1 MFIQTE
7 STENPDIVKFL
18 PGREVYASGP
28 INFDHNEDA
37 SRAPLAAR
45 LLAVE
50 DVMAV
55 ELGGDYV
62 SVTKQPEANWLHL
75 KPAVLG
81 AIMDHFVADQP
92 VVLDRPG
99 DQISSDAGEPETQPV
114 ELKLDESD
122 PVVVEISE
130 LIETR
135 IRPAATQGGG
145 DVILRGFDSG
155 MVYLEFQGGAFQL
168 KGGVENMLRHYVPE
182 VTGVADWRDALPKPG
197 LDTPEAVAIQGLLES
212 TINPSVA
219 SHGGHISLI
228 DVDGARAY
236 IRMEGGCQGCGMAD
250 VTLKQGVQVEIQKV
264 VPTIRE
270 VLDVTDHAGGTNPY
284 YQSA

>member
-7 STENPDIVKFL
+7 TTGDPAIMKFL
-18 PGREVYASGP
+18 PGRDVYASGP
-28 INFDHNEDA
+28 VQYADVAEA
-37 SRAPLAAR
+37 ARAPLAAR
-45 LLAVE
+45 ILDID
-50 DVMAV
+50 DVIAV
-55 ELGGDYV
+55 ELGADYV
-62 SVTKQPEANWLHL
+62 SVTKKAEAEWLHL

-81 AIMDHFVADQP
+81 AIMDHFVAELP
-92 VVLDRPG
+92 VVLDDKTDRADGPAG
-99 DQISSDAGEPETQPV
+99 DFA
-114 ELKLDESD
+114 ELPLDMSD
-122 PVVVEISE
+122 PIVAEISE
-130 LIETR
+130 LIDTR

-145 DVILRGFDSG
+145 DVVLRGYKAG
-155 MVYLEFQGGAFQL
+155 MVYVEFAGSAFQL

-182 VTGVADWRDALPKPG
+182 VVGVADWRDAIPKPG
-197 LDTPEAVAIQGLLES
+197 LDTPEAVAIQDLLES
-212 TINPSVA
+212 SINPSVA

>member
-7 STENPDIVKFL
+7 STENPDVMKFL
-18 PGREVYASGP
+18 PGRDVHASGP
-28 INFDHNEDA
+28 ARYADGA
-37 SRAPLAAR
+37 AAARAPLAAR
-45 LLAVE
+45 LLDID
-50 DVMAV
+50 DVVGV
-55 ELGGDYV
+55 ELGADYV
-62 SVTKQPEANWLHL
+62 SVTKQGAANWLHL

-81 AIMDHFVADQP
+81 AIMDHFVAGLP
-92 VVLDRPG
+92 VVLEEAAAG
-99 DQISSDAGEPETQPV
+99 DAGADETAD
-114 ELKLDESD
+114 LLALDSND
-122 PVVVEISE
+122 PVVAEISE

-145 DVILRGFDSG
+145 DVILRGYDAG
-155 MVYLEFQGGAFQL
+155 MVYVEFRGGAFQL

-182 VTGVADWRDALPKPG
+182 VVGVADWRDALPKPG
-197 LDTPEAVAIQGLLES
+197 LDTPEAAAIQDVLD
-212 TINPSVA
+212 TRINPSVA

-228 DVDGARAY
+228 DLDGARAY

-250 VTLKQGVQVEIQKV
+250 ATLKQGVQVEIQKV

>member
-7 STENPDIVKFL
+7 TTSDPAIVKFL

-28 INFDHNEDA
+28 IQYSDIDA
-37 SRAPLAAR
+37 AARAPLAAR
-45 LLAVE
+45 ILNID
-50 DVMAV
+50 DVIAV
-55 ELGGDYV
+55 ELGADYV
-62 SVTKQPEANWLHL
+62 SVTKQTETNWLHL

-81 AIMDHFVADQP
+81 AIMDHLVADLP
-92 VVLDRPG
+92 VVLD
-99 DQISSDAGEPETQPV
+99 DASDHADSPAGNAE
-114 ELKLDESD
+114 ELALDMSD
-122 PVVVEISE
+122 PIVAEISE
-130 LIETR
+130 LIDTR

-145 DVILRGFDSG
+145 DVVLRGYDSG
-155 MVYLEFQGGAFQL
+155 MVYVEFTGSAFAL

-182 VTGVADWRDALPKPG
+182 VVGVADWRDALPKPG

-212 TINPSVA
+212 SINPSVA

-228 DVDGARAY
+228 DVDGPRAY

-250 VTLKQGVQVEIQKV
+250 VTLKQGVQTEIQKL

>member
-7 STENPDIVKFL
+7 NTNDPAIMKFL
-18 PGREVYASGP
+18 PGRAVHAAGPARYATA
-28 INFDHNEDA
+28 EEA
-37 SRAPLAAR
+37 ARAPLAAR
-45 LLAVE
+45 ILDIE
-50 DVMAV
+50 DVSAV
-55 ELGGDYV
+55 ELDADHV
-62 SVTKQPEANWLHL
+62 SVTKKDSAEWLHL

-81 AIMDHFVADQP
+81 AIMDHFVAGLPVILDDTDSAADPMAADAADLPLDQN
-92 VVLDRPG
+92 
-99 DQISSDAGEPETQPV
+99 
-114 ELKLDESD
+114 D
-122 PVVVEISE
+122 PIVAEITE

-145 DVILRGFDSG
+145 DVVLRGYDDGKVF
-155 MVYLEFQGGAFQL
+155 LEFQGNAFQL

-182 VTGVADWRDALPKPG
+182 VTAVADWRDALPKPG
-197 LDTPEAVAIQGLLES
+197 LDTPEARAIQDLLES
-212 TINPSVA
+212 SINPSVA
-219 SHGGHISLI
+219 GHGGHISLI

-284 YQSA
+284 FQSA